1 MTYPVIACYQI
12 GVDEEKP
19 VAADVSCELLDVNG
33 VAGYTITGLN
43 WFVTP
48 DDGIITLRD
57 SFINGQY
64 IGVYVTAPEASQ
76 VYRLKAVVT
85 AETTAAVVKIF
96 DVLFQINGIEK

>member
-1 MTYPVIACYQI
+1 MTFPVLACYQI

-43 WFVTP
+43 WVVNP
-48 DDGIITLRD
+48 DDGLITLRD

-64 IGVYVTAPEASQ
+64 IGVYVTAPASQ

-85 AETTAAVVKIF
+85 AETTAAIVKIF